1 MFYFRF
7 QVDDKMK
14 VRNLFWREGVSLQWY
29 AEYGDCVSFDTTFM
43 TNRYNLSFAPFVSI
57 TGHANTCLFACAFMQ
72 DQTTSTFTWVFEQFL
87 ESVGGKHPKTI
98 ITDQDK
104 AMRAAI
110 DQVFPNTIH
119 RNCFFHIKSK
129 CYQKNLKVFAAK
141 AGLPE
146 RFEDTVNFSLTENEF
161 EMPWKEMITEFKL
174 ENNKYFNKMWTNR
187 QRSIP
192 VYFKHDFFPFICS
205 TGRSE
210 GTNSRFKDNVG
221 PTYSIVSFLREYQ
234 RIVAVIRKK
243 EEEDD
248 NQSKQKQP
256 KQLHY
261 GYMIEQQAM
270 EIYNRNIFLKFMNQ
284 LRQVENYKYKEI
296 EKGRTFEVW
305 YQSNQIN
312 QREVIRKYVV
322 LTDLSEGA
330 KEFSCICAKFNKDGI
345 FCSHILKVI
354 VEEEVQQILE
364 KYFIERWRKKEKE
377 IQILLVQESLATHQL
392 LRFNKLSRQ
401 ASVLTSK
408 TAKREIATE
417 YLSEEFK
424 KSISTLRCCCL
435 LKEHLHF

>member
-1 MFYFRF
+1 
-7 QVDDKMK
+7 
-14 VRNLFWREGVSLQWY
+14 
-29 AEYGDCVSFDTTFM
+29 
-43 TNRYNLSFAPFVSI
+43 
-57 TGHANTCLFACAFMQ
+57 
-72 DQTTSTFTWVFEQFL
+72 
-87 ESVGGKHPKTI
+87 
-98 ITDQDK
+98 
-104 AMRAAI
+104 
-110 DQVFPNTIH
+110 
-119 RNCFFHIKSK
+119 
-129 CYQKNLKVFAAK
+129 
-141 AGLPE
+141 
-146 RFEDTVNFSLTENEF
+146 
-161 EMPWKEMITEFKL
+161 
-174 ENNKYFNKMWTNR
+174 
-187 QRSIP
+187 
-192 VYFKHDFFPFICS
+192 
-205 TGRSE
+205 
-210 GTNSRFKDNVG
+210 VG

-364 KYFIERWRKKEKE
+364 KYFIERWRKKEKK
-377 IQILLVQESLATHQL
+377 IQILLVQELLATHQL